1 MENIALFYCFEGT
14 HELSYSFFFSILFC
28 SYMFWTDWGETPKI
42 EKCGMNGDTNT
53 RQVLISTNI
62 LWPNALAVDYT
73 IDRIWWA
80 DAKLHTIES
89 SDLHGKN
96 RRIILSEH
104 IYHPFALTIFQ
115 SCIYWTDWHHNA
127 INKANKFT
135 GEERS
140 VVIENLFSPM
150 DIHVHQRQRQ
160 PTGRIDYNAFKCK
173 ILECF
178 YFHVFGYLGF

>member
-1 MENIALFYCFEGT
+1 
-14 HELSYSFFFSILFC
+14 
-28 SYMFWTDWGETPKI
+28 MFWTDWGETPKI

-96 RRIILSEH
+96 RRIILSEN
-104 IYHPFALTIFQ
+104 INHPFALTIFQ
-115 SCIYWTDWHHNA
+115 SHIYWTDWHHNA

-140 VVIENLFSPM
+140 VVKENLYSPM
-150 DIHVHQRQRQ
+150 DIHVHHRQRQ
-160 PTGRIDYNAFKCK
+160 PIGKIHYNAFKCK
-173 ILECF
+173 ILKKN
-178 YFHVFGYLGF
+178 YFRVFAYIRLQILLFCCNSLFCDSVL